1 MPRLPEFM
9 KVGNKEKGLL
19 INSVLQN
26 INAIKQ
32 EINDNAKYYTPVW
45 KKEMLQALKVEA
57 RAVLEEA
64 LAEVETLN
72 KQYEDRVSKIKNTPF
87 SHTVNKDFLD
97 TVNYTKSRLL
107 AELKINPYKKDSL
120 LEMAVVS
127 KSGAQAVLELIDS
140 KEIDDSLWTDDLYKK
155 AFINSKSQAE
165 IDFEL
170 KKEKQIEAI
179 NTEWSNAYNHG
190 HYYAA
195 EKILNGDV
203 RSVVPMPTLERQFDI
218 EIEEIQKQID
228 EGR

>member
-1 MPRLPEFM
+1 MPNGWKFM
-9 KVGNKEKGLL
+9 KKQEKGLA
-19 INSVLQN
+19 INTVLED
-26 INAIKQ
+26 IRRAKQ
-32 EINDNAKYYTPVW
+32 EINDNAKYYSPVW
-45 KKEMLQALKVEA
+45 KKEKLKDLKVEA
-57 RAVLEEA
+57 VTALKEAVEEA
-64 LAEVETLN
+64 KAVN
-72 KQYEDRVSKIKNTPF
+72 KQYEEKISAIKNTPF
-87 SHTVNKDFLD
+87 SHTVNKDFID
-97 TVNYTKSRLL
+97 TVNYTKQRLL

-120 LEMAVVS
+120 LEMAVAS

-140 KEIDDSLWTDDLYKK
+140 KEIDDSIWTDELYKK

-190 HYYAA
+190 HYSAA

-218 EIEEIQKQID
+218 EIEEIDKQLN
-228 EGR
+228 GGM